1 MGEAQSL
8 NVNRGARS
16 KCASP
21 PPTLQRRNFQD
32 AKSVPTERPSNPSQS
47 AQDYSD
53 EYTKAVYGLQGIS
66 PHHLQRGYQA
76 FRSASLS
83 VDNGAAMKTKSA
95 PKKPK
100 ALGRSQSVANIERNS
115 PLVDVPYRFACDEP
129 VVGKNVHVPEKVADE
144 YQRTANEVGL
154 APVGSVTGRQEAIR
168 KSVRWAGAQE
178 SDANKDLRL
187 PRITHRT
194 TVSAARRGEA
204 PERIS
209 HSIGGLP
216 SVQSPPDKATTN
228 PLAHASTRGTKLDRT
243 LSVPIRSESVPVKKR
258 NIEQDVNVEA
268 VVKKAPQVISTSR
281 RRLKPLTEVLSRPEP
296 TSEKKPSRPIV
307 KSRSALLVQSI
318 VRDHGHLY
326 SQLQVPP
333 RIESPLPT
341 RTESPQPVTRGT
353 DMSNRSVR
361 ADAVSMPVQRAAYAA
376 NSTESL
382 MVPKEWL
389 KRGNS
394 ISPEYCDIPDQA
406 SPQRGRTPLHTKA
419 GQKVEEIYATI
430 DLKTADKVTL
440 AAVLA
445 DALMV
450 EAAPSKKSFKK
461 RLGGSLG
468 RAKGISM
475 RSVAGL
481 YGSMKSLM
489 DREVETTP
497 DLTLQITV
505 AEPQEDSFGEST
517 LAALDKAQ
525 SKHAITV
532 PSPTP

>member
-1 MGEAQSL
+1 MSEAQSL

-16 KCASP
+16 KSASP

-32 AKSVPTERPSNPSQS
+32 AKSFPTERPSNPSQS

-66 PHHLQRGYQA
+66 PHHFQRGYHA

-83 VDNGAAMKTKSA
+83 IGSGAAMKTKSA

-100 ALGRSQSVANIERNS
+100 ALDRSQSVANIERNS

-144 YQRTANEVGL
+144 YQRTASEVGL
-154 APVGSVTGRQEAIR
+154 TLVGSVTGRQEAIR
-168 KSVRWAGAQE
+168 KSLRWAGAQE
-178 SDANKDLRL
+178 SDANKNLRL

-216 SVQSPPDKATTN
+216 
-228 PLAHASTRGTKLDRT
+228 T